1 MEDQKTIIILDKETL
16 LFLAT
21 AIILAGIASN
31 YSTVWPSESHER
43 VAKGVARHL
52 MDTIFKSTL

>member
-31 YSTVWPSESHER
+31 YSTVWPSETHELA
-43 VAKGVARHL
+43 AKGVARHL
-52 MDTIFKSTL
+52 MDSILK

>member
-1 MEDQKTIIILDKETL
+1 MEDPKTIIILDKETL

-31 YSTVWPSESHER
+31 YSTVYPSETHVL

-52 MDTIFKSTL
+52 MNSILK